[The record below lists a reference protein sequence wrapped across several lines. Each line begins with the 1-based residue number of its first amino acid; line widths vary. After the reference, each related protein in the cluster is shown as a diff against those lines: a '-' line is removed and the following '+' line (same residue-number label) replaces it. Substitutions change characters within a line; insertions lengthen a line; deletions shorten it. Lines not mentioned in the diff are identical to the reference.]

1 MNIAQA
7 ALLLGAGVVTG
18 AVNAVAGG
26 GSLMTFPALLWIGLP
41 PVQASVTNSVSVAFG
56 YLGGVFSTRKD
67 LQNQTVLR
75 QLVPAAV
82 LGAASGCALLLG
94 TPEKLF
100 DWIAPILVLL
110 ASLLMAFQ
118 ERINRRLAAPHE
130 QPKWAKIVAVFGI
143 GLYGGYF
150 ISAIGVIIMAVLGLV
165 LSDEIRKT
173 VATKNVLQL
182 TIGATAAVAFAIF
195 GPVAWTAVAA
205 LVPGT
210 LIGGFI
216 GGHFGRRLDA
226 RQVRWVVVGFGLVVS
241 ALLFARAV

>member
-1 MNIAQA
+1 MNIGQA
-7 ALLLGAGVVTG
+7 VLLLGAGVVTG

-26 GSLMTFPALLWIGLP
+26 GSLMTFPALLSIGLP

-56 YLGGVFSTRKD
+56 YVGGVLSTRKD
-67 LQNQTVLR
+67 LKNQTVLY
-75 QLVPAAV
+75 QLVPAAA
-82 LGAASGCALLLG
+82 LGALSGCILLLG
-94 TPEKLF
+94 TPERLF
-100 DWIAPILVLL
+100 DWIAPALVLL

-118 ERINRRLAAPHE
+118 EPIMARVAEPHQ
-130 QPKWAKIVAVFGI
+130 QPRWAKVVAVFGI

-165 LSDEIRKT
+165 LRDGIRRT
-173 VATKNVLQL
+173 VATKNVIQL
-182 TIGATAAVAFAIF
+182 TIGTTAAIAFALF
-195 GPVAWTAVAA
+195 GPVSWTAVSA

-210 LIGGFI
+210 LIGGFV

-226 RQVRWVVVGFGLVVS
+226 RQVRWVVVGFGLVVA